1 MLAKIACRW
10 YQKQEQAALARKAMS
25 ILHYLDTAG
34 ELNHLLGLAVL
45 QAIDTG
51 NTVSDG
57 QDTTGLLDINGR
69 VEAADAVLEDRGD
82 LGGGYYSSKKIWGV

>member
-1 MLAKIACRW
+1 MGTIDMSKGRGAKD
-10 YQKQEQAALARKAMS
+10 
-25 ILHYLDTAG
+25 YLDTAG

-57 QDTTGLLDINGR
+57 QDTAGLLDVDGR
-69 VEAADAVLEDRGD
+69 VKAADAVLEDRGD
-82 LGGGYYSSKKIWGV
+82 LGGG